1 MVILSAILYFINHHP
16 GLTILA
22 ATGSGLG
29 VGMLLAIWR
38 RQALWCVLVI
48 PFFVL
53 SSISLFI
60 FPFVNALFLNAFGA
74 SATAI
79 IVHKQE
85 TNEMLNESY
94 IWEYDA
100 VLKTTDGRDVALE
113 FSTTSVA
120 IYPVRNEILIPP
132 EDDPFIV
139 KYVPGFERN
148 IVIMCDKSNYGK
160 RRKIERDRA
169 PVEKAAG
176 QYAVSPTNQASIN
189 EYRGAL
195 QAFLKKHRDDADPD
209 LIEDCQQE
217 LDKLGQN

>member
-1 MVILSAILYFINHHP
+1 MVILSATLYFINHHP

-22 ATGSGLG
+22 ASGIGLG
-29 VGMLLAIWR
+29 VGAPLAMWR
-38 RQALWCVLVI
+38 QQALWCTLAI
-48 PFFVL
+48 PFLFL

-60 FPFVNALFLNAFGA
+60 FPFVNALFLNAFGTR
-74 SATAI
+74 ATAI

-94 IWEYDA
+94 IWDYDA

-139 KYVPGFERN
+139 KYIPGFEPN
-148 IVIMCDKSNYGK
+148 IVILCDESNYGK

-169 PVEKAAG
+169 PIEKAAG
-176 QYAVSPTNQASIN
+176 QYAVSPTNQAFIK
-189 EYRGAL
+189 EYRDAL
-195 QAFLKKHRDDADPD
+195 QAFLRRHRDDADPD
-209 LIEDCQQE
+209 LIEDYQQE